1 MDRLVPDVAAP
12 GVSILPYVLGLTG
25 VSRHR
30 LPGENPKDGVAPMS
44 DGASGPG
51 ARIARAAAIRER
63 SGCPA
68 LSKTMT
74 ARELKNRTGD
84 ALRAVGQG
92 EQVLI
97 TRRGKPFA
105 LVVPATAAPR
115 ESEDDALLETLRVNA
130 RRRPLPFSSYE
141 EFRAW
146 SRGLSSSTRARSSS
160 TSRSR
165 KTRAR
170 D

>member
-1 MDRLVPDVAAP
+1 MAQGGPPRGSRRQPRPGSEPVAQP
-12 GVSILPYVLGLTG
+12 RVKSY
-25 VSRHR
+25 S
-30 LPGENPKDGVAPMS
+30 EVAM
-44 DGASGPG
+44 
-51 ARIARAAAIRER
+51 R
-63 SGCPA
+63 
-68 LSKTMT
+68 TMT

-130 RRRPLPFSSYE
+130 RRRPLPVASSE
-141 EFRAW
+141 QCRRW
-146 SRGLSSSTRARSSS
+146 RRG
-160 TSRSR
+160 
-165 KTRAR
+165 
-170 D
+170 

>member
-1 MDRLVPDVAAP
+1 
-12 GVSILPYVLGLTG
+12 
-25 VSRHR
+25 
-30 LPGENPKDGVAPMS
+30 

-84 ALRAVGQG
+84 ALRPVGQG

-115 ESEDDALLETLRVNA
+115 ESEGVAGDATPLLRG
-130 RRRPLPFSSYE
+130 RRRHRSPGSANEARGRADAHRRRELPAASVDLHHLEPRRLSRPDGAE
-141 EFRAW
+141 RGHAAAVPAWLNPRRADAPRPGW
-146 SRGLSSSTRARSSS
+146 SLSWCATTAA
-160 TSRSR
+160 TSRR
-165 KTRAR
+165 
-170 D
+170 